1 MRKLIA
7 CLLAIA
13 VLFTGCASSTLIQS
27 NPSGAK
33 LYVDGSLVGST
44 PYSHRDTKIVGSRTD
59 VRMVKEGYETLYT
72 SFSRD
77 EEVAVGP
84 IIAGLFVW
92 IPLLWVMKY
101 QPVHHYE
108 LEKASMKTDAP
119 HPSAPANQS
128 KAQKLR
134 ELKQL
139 LDDKI
144 ITQEEFEAEK
154 HKILGED

>member
-1 MRKLIA
+1 MKKLIA
-7 CLLAIA
+7 CLLAETI
-13 VLFTGCASSTLIQS
+13 LLSGCVSSTLIQS

-33 LYVDGSLVGST
+33 LYVDGTLVGST
-44 PYSHRDTKIVGSRTD
+44 PYTHRDTKIVGSNTD
-59 VRMVKEGYETLYT
+59 IRIVKEGYETLYT

-84 IIAGLFVW
+84 IIAGIFVW

-101 QPVHHYE
+101 RPMHHYE
-108 LEKASMKTDAP
+108 LEKANRNEYSP
-119 HPSAPANQS
+119 NPSAPVGQS
-128 KAQKLR
+128 KAQRLR
-134 ELKQL
+134 ELRQL

-154 HKILGED
+154 LKILGED